1 VVGARYRFGPRE
13 HGPADPAVSD
23 QTRRLA
29 QSLCSADFKR
39 HKAST
44 VTLSFDS
51 PRDRDAF
58 WNAAHELREAA
69 QRRG

>member
-1 VVGARYRFGPRE
+1 VVGRQYRFGSRE
-13 HGPADPAVSD
+13 PIAAEPAVSD

-51 PRDRDAF
+51 AVDRDAF
-58 WNAAHELREAA
+58 WNVAHELREAA